1 MQFFIRKRPRP
12 VVPIIS
18 LIDILAIL
26 LIFFVATSTFRRK
39 KAAMVVNLPK
49 AGALANT
56 LEGAER
62 IPLVMKS
69 ATELVLGD
77 HPVGL
82 DGLADELAALRA
94 ENPGARLELQ
104 ADEQLPV
111 GTLVAVW
118 DALTRA
124 GFSIKEIPTRLQMPS
139 KEAPATP

>member
-1 MQFFIRKRPRP
+1 MQFYVRKRARP

-39 KAAMVVNLPK
+39 KSAMSVNLPK
-49 AGALANT
+49 AGALAT
-56 LEGAER
+56 
-62 IPLVMKS
+62 PLVGEERVPLIMKS
-69 ATELVLGD
+69 AGEIVLGET
-77 HPVGL
+77 PLSLEALG
-82 DGLADELAALRA
+82 GALAEMRAA
-94 ENPGARLELQ
+94 NPETRLELQ

-124 GFSIKEIPTRLQMPS
+124 GFSIKEIPTRLQV
-139 KEAPATP
+139 PARLDPVNP